1 TLDTIGHPHLDTFT
15 ITGPY
20 DATGPG
26 DTPSR
31 RKIFICRPRL
41 REGVGAAGSA
51 SDEDDCARRI
61 ITTLAR
67 RAYRGNVTD
76 GDLVRLHEF
85 DQLGRR
91 QGTFETGIQ
100 TAMQRILASP
110 KFAFRVEHDPA
121 GLAPGTVYR
130 ISDLELASRL
140 SFFLWS
146 TIPDDEL
153 LRVAAS
159 GTLHT

>member
-1 TLDTIGHPHLDTFT
+1 
-15 ITGPY
+15 Y
-20 DATGPG
+20 AATGPG

-31 RKIFICRPRL
+31 KKIFVCRPAN
-41 REGVGAAGSA
+41 GAG
-51 SDEDDCARRI
+51 EDACARRI
-61 ITTLAR
+61 TSTLAR

-76 GDLVRLHEF
+76 GDLARLHDF
-85 DQLGRR
+85 YLLGRKT
-91 QGTFETGIQ
+91 GNFDAGIQ
-100 TAMQRILASP
+100 TALQRILASP

-121 GLAPGTVYR
+121 GLAPGTIYR
-130 ISDLELASRL
+130 ITDLELASRL

-159 GTLHT
+159 GTLHTPAVLNRQVRRMLADEKSDAL